1 MSGVTSLTMWHN
13 RWTCSVITLACLC
26 GLGSGCATNRDRV
39 LNSSH
44 HWPVA
49 ESLDTQDRL
58 WAAAKETIRRLG
70 YRLDRVDRRA
80 GVISTLPEMSQQ
92 LFEFW
97 RHDVDT
103 PQDLWESAFN
113 PIRRR
118 VDIAMR
124 TSLDEPGQMTL
135 EVIVT
140 KQRIS
145 SLDRQFNST
154 IAAYQFFGSGLPATT
169 GQQQST
175 QVVDKWIDMG
185 RDPAMEDYLLR
196 QILQRAD

>member
-1 MSGVTSLTMWHN
+1 MRYAQWLL
-13 RWTCSVITLACLC
+13 SVVALAMP
-26 GLGSGCATNRDRV
+26 LGIGAGCAARHDRV

-44 HWPVA
+44 QWPVA
-49 ESLDTQDRL
+49 ESADTQDRV
-58 WAAAKETIRRLG
+58 WEAAKETIRRLG
-70 YRLDRVDRRA
+70 YRLDRVDRQA
-80 GVISTLPEMSQQ
+80 GVMNTLPEMSQQ

-118 VDIAMR
+118 ITITMK
-124 TSLDEPGQMTL
+124 TSQDQPGQLKL
-135 EVIVT
+135 EVAVT
-140 KQRIS
+140 KQRLS

-154 IAAYQFFGSGLPATT
+154 IAAYQYFGNELPATT
-169 GQQQST
+169 GQQQIT
-175 QVVDKWIDMG
+175 QADDQWIDKG

-196 QILQRAD
+196 QILSRAE